1 MYARR
6 GYQQNEMN
14 TTDWVWNA
22 ELTRSFVKGHL
33 MAKLQ
38 GFDILRQLSTTS
50 YAVNAQGR
58 TETWHNSI
66 PRYAMLSL
74 SWRFNV
80 NPKKKNAE

>member
-1 MYARR
+1 
-6 GYQQNEMN
+6 MN

-33 MAKLQ
+33 VAKLQ
-38 GFDILRQLSTTS
+38 GFDFLRQLSNTS